1 MDVIRR
7 TQAVCKRGIA
17 LLNLFESNR
26 HTFLE
31 HIHHDRYYEHRV
43 KDARLNLSS
52 RSGVWRRDGCSRFAH
67 HIIDLASVAESTS
80 WTVSCASLLLS
91 PMLYEA
97 YADGKNR
104 QIAGTKRL

>member
-52 RSGVWRRDGCSRFAH
+52 RSGVWRRDWCSPLRPSH
-67 HIIDLASVAESTS
+67 YRPRLCCGEHLLDRVLC
-80 WTVSCASLLLS
+80 VSPSFTYVVRS
-91 PMLYEA
+91 I
-97 YADGKNR
+97 R
-104 QIAGTKRL
+104 